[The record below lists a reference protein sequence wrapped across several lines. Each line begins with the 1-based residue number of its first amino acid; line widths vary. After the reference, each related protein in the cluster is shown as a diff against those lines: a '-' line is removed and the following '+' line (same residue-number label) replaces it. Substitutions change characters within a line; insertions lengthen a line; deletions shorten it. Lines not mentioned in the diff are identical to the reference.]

1 MIKVAVMN
9 GNLDTLKD
17 PILGRP
23 FSSNLDRV
31 EYTEDFTQADWILGN
46 LDYLECNR
54 DYGSIAQ
61 SRAFQLMPEKFVF
74 WSMHDS
80 PRFAYNESKSLKFL
94 CQPMAPPQAN
104 KIKNIVSV
112 PLQMRH
118 YERELI
124 SDIDFIQECRNTEKE
139 YDFVY
144 VGQIVYAHRDYLI
157 HLPLE
162 SYDLEVT
169 NPIWTI
175 TDTKSR
181 VDMMK
186 DFCRRL
192 ARADYAFA
200 PRGVGSSSF
209 RLYQAMMSGA
219 VPIVSG
225 MLDYPF
231 SDEVD
236 WTEFCIINEEYD
248 RYDFESLISSEKY
261 DTMRDKAIQFW
272 EDYVRIE
279 NCDKRLFDKYLVG

>member
-1 MIKVAVMN
+1 
-9 GNLDTLKD
+9 
-17 PILGRP
+17 LGRP
-23 FSSNLDRV
+23 FSNNLDKI
-31 EYTEDFTQADWILGN
+31 EYTEDFTEARWILGH
-46 LDYLECNR
+46 LDYLDCGR
-54 DYGSIAQ
+54 DYNQIAQ

-80 PRFAYNESKSLKFL
+80 PSFAYRDSHSLKFI
-94 CQPMAPPQAN
+94 CQPLASPVTN
-104 KIKNIVSV
+104 RSKNIVAV

-118 YERELI
+118 YELDLT
-124 SDIDFIQECRNTEKE
+124 SDLEFIETCRNTEKE

-144 VGQIVYAHRDYLI
+144 VGQIVYAHRDFLI

-169 NPIWTI
+169 NPIWGVK
-175 TDTKSR
+175 DTRSR

-186 DFCRRL
+186 DFCLRL

-200 PRGVGSSSF
+200 PRGVGTSSF

-225 MLDYPF
+225 MVDYPF

-236 WTEFCIINEEYD
+236 WSEFCIINENFD
-248 RYDFESLISSEKY
+248 SYDFDSLIESEDY
-261 DTMRDKAIQFW
+261 ENMRQKAIQFW

-279 NCDKRLFDKYLVG
+279 NCDKRLFERYLL